1 MKKKVNKKY
10 GMKRKLKWIQ
20 QKIMRKKTEKENEA
34 DNTSFI
40 KAEKIFVNKS
50 H

>member
-1 MKKKVNKKY
+1 MKEQVNKKY

-20 QKIMRKKTEKENEA
+20 EKIMRKKTENENEG

-40 KAEKIFVNKS
+40 KAEKNVCK
-50 H
+50 